1 MLGFLCLLRSHDLP
15 HPPPQGSDEVP
26 QSRLGKRNGYLKGV
40 VTEIIHD
47 PGRGAP
53 LAKVTFRHPFCYKKQ
68 NELFVAAEATF
79 ELFRSVPFIS
89 TPFAPRVRDPLRLGP
104 PRGSPTSLR
113 LTDLAHMQLPR
124 RGLLTSLI
132 WV

>member
-15 HPPPQGSDEVP
+15 HPPPQGSGEVP
-26 QSRLGKRNGYLKGV
+26 QSRLGERNRYLKGV

-53 LAKVTFRHPFCYKKQ
+53 LAKVTFRHPFRYKKQ
-68 NELFVAAEATF
+68 NELF

-113 LTDLAHMQLPR
+113 LTNLAQAH
-124 RGLLTSLI
+124 
-132 WV
+132 

>member
-15 HPPPQGSDEVP
+15 HPPPQGSGEVP
-26 QSRLGKRNGYLKGV
+26 QSRLGERNGYLKGV
-40 VTEIIHD
+40 VMEIIHD
-47 PGRGAP
+47 PGRSAP
-53 LAKVTFRHPFCYKKQ
+53 LAKVTFQHPFRYKKQ

-113 LTDLAHMQLPR
+113 LTDLAQAH
-124 RGLLTSLI
+124 
-132 WV
+132 